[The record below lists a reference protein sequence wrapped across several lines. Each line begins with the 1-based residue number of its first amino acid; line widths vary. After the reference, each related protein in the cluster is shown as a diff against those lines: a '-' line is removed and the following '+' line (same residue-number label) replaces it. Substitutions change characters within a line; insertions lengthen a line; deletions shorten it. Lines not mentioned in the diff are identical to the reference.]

1 MLVHL
6 SRFLVICSQVI
17 SICRSMQLLLS
28 LRSRPHPQINQ
39 L

>member
-6 SRFLVICSQVI
+6 SRYLVICNQVI

-28 LRSRPHPQINQ
+28 LRSRLHPQIN
-39 L
+39 LL